1 MTSPQKGRKLGGRGA
16 RFRLKSEISE
26 GWTEGTHRSQSP
38 TPGGGTEDILWGE
51 SGPESEVSGTPTCLP
66 PALPNP
72 REISMPSWKCSFPGG
87 TPQTPPL
94 SEFLACSVGISVEV
108 AHGHGVP

>member
-1 MTSPQKGRKLGGRGA
+1 MTSPQKGRKLGGRGV

-26 GWTEGTHRSQSP
+26 GWTEGTHRSQGP

-51 SGPESEVSGTPTCLP
+51 LGPESEVSGTPTCLP

-72 REISMPSWKCSFPGG
+72 SEISMPVLEVLLSGRDSPNP
-87 TPQTPPL
+87 TPK
-94 SEFLACSVGISVEV
+94 
-108 AHGHGVP
+108 